1 MINQVLRAHKIRMKD
16 LEERVLEEFM
26 DPSSVP
32 RVWEARFQY
41 HLKKKQVKL
50 QLIAKIVKE
59 QRKKNEE
66 EADKIRQEE

>member
-1 MINQVLRAHKIRMKD
+1 
-16 LEERVLEEFM
+16 M

-50 QLIAKIVKE
+50 QLIARIVKE

-66 EADKIRQEE
+66 EAERIKQEELQFSQQLSQALIKMGSMK

>member
-1 MINQVLRAHKIRMKD
+1 
-16 LEERVLEEFM
+16 M

-66 EADKIRQEE
+66 EAERIRLEELQRSQLSQPLIKMGTIISVK